1 MKQLQL
7 TQNMMYNLL
16 CMPTNNN
23 IFTQSDQI
31 FRTEPYFILILI
43 VGYEPAG
50 LTVQPPPKKK

>member
-16 CMPTNNN
+16 CMSTNNN

-31 FRTEPYFILILI
+31 FRTEPYFILI
-43 VGYEPAG
+43 
-50 LTVQPPPKKK
+50 K